1 MAYRELIDALRQEG
15 EEKRA
20 ALRRELDVE
29 AARLEEEAAGRAG
42 RLREEFERRL
52 AEAVAD
58 QRRELL
64 AAARKKG
71 ELALLAAENAL
82 AERLNRIARTSLP
95 LLRGDD
101 PERLFT
107 LLAEELPPADWER
120 VTVNPADAGAA
131 RRLFPAAEIV
141 ADDAV
146 AGGLAAV
153 ASEGRLRV
161 DNTLEKRLER
171 GWPELLPPLMEE
183 LRREP

>member
-1 MAYRELIDALRQEG
+1 MGYRELIDALRREG
-15 EEKRA
+15 EETGA
-20 ALRRELDVE
+20 ALRRETEAE
-29 AARLEEEAAGRAG
+29 AARLEEEAAGRAA
-42 RLREEFERRL
+42 RLREEFDRRL
-52 AEAVAD
+52 AGAVAD

-82 AERLNRIARTSLP
+82 AERLRRIARASLP

-120 VTVNPADAGAA
+120 GTVNPADAGAA

-141 ADDAV
+141 ADAAV
-146 AGGLAAV
+146 AGGIAAV
-153 ASEGRLRV
+153 AAGGRLRV

-183 LRREP
+183 FRREP

>member
-1 MAYRELIDALRQEG
+1 MGYRELIDALRREG
-15 EEKRA
+15 EEKGA
-20 ALRRELDVE
+20 ALRRETDAE
-29 AARLEEEAAGRAG
+29 AARLEESAAGRAG

-52 AEAVAD
+52 AGAVAD
-58 QRRELL
+58 QRREFL
-64 AAARKKG
+64 ANARKKG

-82 AERLNRIARTSLP
+82 AERLGRIAQNSLP
-95 LLRGDD
+95 LLREDD

-120 VTVNPADAGAA
+120 VTVNPADAGVA

-141 ADDAV
+141 ADGAV
-146 AGGLAAV
+146 TGGIVAV
-153 ASEGRLRV
+153 DSGGRLRV

-171 GWPELLPPLMEE
+171 GWPELLPSLMEE